1 MTTFNPN
8 IGLQEFTYS
17 SQTVLPFLF
26 KVFTE
31 QDIELTFTYD
41 NNGTPGHDVIDQM
54 EYDVTLNGDEGGTI
68 DITRIRHTYPQ
79 GSIIVIKRNLE
90 ITRDVQYH
98 ENGDLRAEVLN
109 GDQDYQTYLI
119 QDRALDDKY
128 NLQVP
133 NVPGF
138 DGTLPPPQAG
148 YYLQWNPSGTGIYNS
163 VGTPGIRGPVGATG
177 PTGSTGQAGLDG
189 STGSSGPQ
197 GIQGPIGPIGLQGL
211 QGIQGA
217 GINLMGHASEAD
229 ILAKMG
235 QSGDVWIINTG
246 PKLGHGLVSDGTA
259 TSAQWVDVG
268 TIQGQDG
275 ATGSTGQA
283 GPAGSQ
289 GPTGSAGP
297 TGANG
302 AQGPVGPMP
311 STDLLAPI
319 GSVIAFAGV
328 IANLPQGWVV
338 ADGTNGTVDMT
349 DRFILGSKDKVT
361 TTGGYKDSVTVSHN
375 HVITHTHRLG
385 NHNHT
390 INHDHP
396 AVNTSTAGNHT
407 HTNTG
412 FGHTSG
418 GGNGHVPGGNHWS
431 FKSTSYTSK
440 AAGNHHHSVNIP
452 NFTGNSGKNN
462 GATSGPSTGRS
473 ATAGVSGV
481 GRNLPPF
488 VKLYYIQ
495 RIA

>member
-8 IGLQEFTYS
+8 IGLQEYTYS

-68 DITRIRHTYPQ
+68 DISRIRHTYPQ

-90 ITRDVQYH
+90 ITRDIQYY

-109 GDQDYQTYLI
+109 TDQDYQTYLI

-163 VGTPGIRGPVGATG
+163 VGTPGIRGPEGPVGPVGIGKTG
-177 PTGSTGQAGLDG
+177 PEGPIGPI
-189 STGSSGPQ
+189 GPQ
-197 GIQGPIGPIGLQGL
+197 GIQGPKGPARVGVVLK
-211 QGIQGA
+211 
-217 GINLMGHASEAD
+217 GHATQAE
-229 ILAKMG
+229 ILQKQG
-235 QSGDVWIINTG
+235 QSGDLWIVSQGVNIRHGFVSNGTSGQTQWADVGEIDGSAG
-246 PKLGHGLVSDGTA
+246 PKGP
-259 TSAQWVDVG
+259 
-268 TIQGQDG
+268 
-275 ATGSTGQA
+275 A
-283 GPAGSQ
+283 GPTGSQ
-289 GPTGSAGP
+289 GP
-297 TGANG
+297 N
-302 AQGPVGPMP
+302 GPVGPKGP
-311 STDLLAPI
+311 AGPTAPVDVLAPI

-328 IANLPQGWVV
+328 LANLPSGWVV

-349 DRFILGSKDKVT
+349 DRFILGSKSKIE
-361 TTGGYKDSVTVSHN
+361 TTGGYKDSITVSHN
-375 HVITHTHRLG
+375 HTIAHTHKMG
-385 NHNHT
+385 NHFHSINHNHSS
-390 INHDHP
+390 
-396 AVNTSTAGNHT
+396 VNTSTAGNHT
-407 HTNTG
+407 HKTKLAFDNWILSGGKSTAMDDD
-412 FGHTSG
+412 FSG
-418 GGNGHVPGGNHWS
+418 GGTKEYP
-431 FKSTSYTSK
+431 ST
-440 AAGNHHHSVNIP
+440 AAGNHHHTVNLPKYTGFSGMNNESV
-452 NFTGNSGKNN
+452 S
-462 GATSGPSTGRS
+462 AASTGKS
-473 ATAGVSGV
+473 GTSGVSGV